1 MIRFRNLTKSY
12 GTGRGVFDLSF
23 EITDGEVFGLL
34 GPENSGKTTIF
45 SLLLGFSTP
54 GNGWCSVDGR
64 NCHDHAKDLPCQI
77 GYLPEQPEFP
87 TAMTGLQYLRFQ
99 TAVRERKSIE
109 KGIRTA
115 QRLGLNLEEK
125 IAKLSPMDKKKLG
138 IAGALVHDPRVVLL
152 DEPTRDL
159 DQAARHCLAELIREE
174 KEKGKDQ
181 TG

>member
-77 GYLPEQPEFP
+77 GYLPEWSGCGEHF
-87 TAMTGLQYLRFQ
+87 
-99 TAVRERKSIE
+99 
-109 KGIRTA
+109 
-115 QRLGLNLEEK
+115 
-125 IAKLSPMDKKKLG
+125 
-138 IAGALVHDPRVVLL
+138 
-152 DEPTRDL
+152 
-159 DQAARHCLAELIREE
+159 
-174 KEKGKDQ
+174 
-181 TG
+181 